1 MFLIGNH
8 VSSSKGYLAMGKQ
21 AAKLGGNT
29 FAFFTRNPRGGA
41 QKPLDEAD
49 AAALRTFLR
58 ENGFGTLVAHA
69 PYTLNACGK
78 DEAVRDFAHRAMEED
93 LARLEAAL
101 PGQYYNF
108 HPGSHVGQGAKEG
121 VRLIAAQLN
130 AILTPGITTT
140 VLLET
145 MAGKGSE
152 VGRTFEELAA
162 ILDKVRLNEKVAVC
176 LDTCHTFT
184 AGYDFLNDYDDVFG
198 EFGEVVGFEY
208 LRGMHLNDSKKE
220 LGSRVDRHDSIGK
233 GLIGFAFFEKLM
245 KDPRF
250 DNMPLILETIDETL
264 WPEEIAWLREQ
275 TQ

>member
-108 HPGSHVGQGAKEG
+108 HPGSHVGQGVKEG

-176 LDTCHTFT
+176 LDTCHVWDG
-184 AGYDFLNDYDDVFG
+184 GYDIVHDLDGVLAQFDRVIGLN
-198 EFGEVVGFEY
+198 
-208 LRGMHLNDSKKE
+208 
-220 LGSRVDRHDSIGK
+220 
-233 GLIGFAFFEKLM
+233 
-245 KDPRF
+245 
-250 DNMPLILETIDETL
+250 
-264 WPEEIAWLREQ
+264 
-275 TQ
+275 